1 MIFYIFPGNSCK
13 RWGKVLHSLHKY
25 GLMEKSVP
33 FFQGG
38 KERGP

>member
-13 RWGKVLHSLHKY
+13 KWGRVLQFLHKY